1 MTGSEIAE
9 WRKKNKWSQTQV
21 ARAVGTDQSIV
32 SKWERGLIQPPDDI
46 RIQLTKALANKQ
58 RAYERAGGQ
67 PNPAVLPEMKGRRAH
82 DSAAERNWRN
92 EQQQAYKKNDTIR
105 QAAELAA
112 GARME
117 EIRKEL
123 EEKEEKEMKA
133 EEKVNVPEKMK
144 FDDVKKLMFTMFAIK
159 DSAESITDTASTDIE
174 AVLELAEK
182 ELARRMEPG
191 VI

>member
-1 MTGSEIAE
+1 MTGQEIAE

-46 RIQLTKALANKQ
+46 RVQLTAALAKKQ
-58 RAYERAGGQ
+58 RAYE
-67 PNPAVLPEMKGRRAH
+67 NV
-82 DSAAERNWRN
+82 AERNWRN
-92 EQQQAYKKNDTIR
+92 EQQQAYKRNDTIR

-123 EEKEEKEMKA
+123 EDKEEKEMKAEEEKEMKAEEEKEMKA
-133 EEKVNVPEKMK
+133 EEKVDIPEKMK
-144 FDDVKKLMFTMFAIK
+144 FDDVKKLMFAMFAIK
-159 DSAESITDTASTDIE
+159 DCAESITDTAEGDVA

>member
-46 RIQLTKALANKQ
+46 RVQLTAALAKKQ
-58 RAYERAGGQ
+58 RAYEKAGGT
-67 PNPAVLPEMKGRRAH
+67 PAAAPLPELKGRNAH
-82 DSAAERNWRN
+82 DNAAERNWRN

-117 EIRKEL
+117 EIKKEL
-123 EEKEEKEMKA
+123 EEEKKMKA
-133 EEKVNVPEKMK
+133 EEKVIPPVEKMK
-144 FDDVKKLMFTMFAIK
+144 FDEVKKLMFAMFAIK
-159 DSAESITDTASTDIE
+159 DSAESITDTAEGDVA

>member
-46 RIQLTKALANKQ
+46 RVQLTAALAKKQ
-58 RAYERAGGQ
+58 RAYEKAGGT
-67 PNPAVLPEMKGRRAH
+67 PAAAPLPELKGRNAH
-82 DSAAERNWRN
+82 DNAAERNWRN
-92 EQQQAYKKNDTIR
+92 EQQQAYKRNDTIR

-117 EIRKEL
+117 EIKKEL
-123 EEKEEKEMKA
+123 EEEKKMKA
-133 EEKVNVPEKMK
+133 EEKVIPPVEKMK
-144 FDDVKKLMFTMFAIK
+144 FDEVKKLMFAMFAIK
-159 DSAESITDTASTDIE
+159 DSAESITDTAEGDVA

>member
-1 MTGSEIAE
+1 GMTGSEIAE

-32 SKWERGLIQPPDDI
+32 SKWERGLMQPPDDI
-46 RIQLTKALANKQ
+46 RVQLTAALAKKQ
-58 RAYERAGGQ
+58 RAYEKAGGM
-67 PNPAVLPEMKGRRAH
+67 PAAAPLPELKGRNAY
-82 DSAAERNWRN
+82 DNAAERNWRN
-92 EQQQAYKKNDTIR
+92 EQHKAYTQNNAIH

-112 GARME
+112 GARMD

-123 EEKEEKEMKA
+123 EEEKEMKA
-133 EEKVNVPEKMK
+133 EEKVNVPEKMR
-144 FDDVKKLMFTMFAIK
+144 FDEVKKLMFAMFAIK
-159 DSAESITDTASTDIE
+159 DSAESITDTAEGDVA

>member
-46 RIQLTKALANKQ
+46 RVQLTAAMAKKQ
-58 RAYERAGGQ
+58 RAYEKAGGM
-67 PNPAVLPEMKGRRAH
+67 PAAAPLPELKGRNAH
-82 DSAAERNWRN
+82 DNAAERNWRN
-92 EQQQAYKKNDTIR
+92 EQQQAYKRNDTIR

-123 EEKEEKEMKA
+123 EEEKEMKA
-133 EEKVNVPEKMK
+133 EEKVIPPVEKMK
-144 FDDVKKLMFTMFAIK
+144 FDEVKKLMFAMFAIK
-159 DSAESITDTASTDIE
+159 DSAESITDTAEGDVA

>member
-46 RIQLTKALANKQ
+46 RVQLTAALAKKQ
-58 RAYERAGGQ
+58 RAYEKAGGM
-67 PNPAVLPEMKGRRAH
+67 PAAAPLPELKGRNAH
-82 DSAAERNWRN
+82 DNAAERNWRN
-92 EQQQAYKKNDTIR
+92 EQQQAYKRNDTIR

-123 EEKEEKEMKA
+123 EEEKEMKA
-133 EEKVNVPEKMK
+133 EEKVIPPVEKMK
-144 FDDVKKLMFTMFAIK
+144 FDEVKKLMFAMFAIK
-159 DSAESITDTASTDIE
+159 DSAESITDTAEGDVA

>member
-46 RIQLTKALANKQ
+46 RVQLTAALAKKQ
-58 RAYERAGGQ
+58 RAYEKAGGM
-67 PNPAVLPEMKGRRAH
+67 PAAAPLPELKGRNAH
-82 DSAAERNWRN
+82 DNAAERNWRN
-92 EQQQAYKKNDTIR
+92 EQQQAYKRNDTIR

-123 EEKEEKEMKA
+123 EEEKKMKA
-133 EEKVNVPEKMK
+133 EEKVIPPVEKMK
-144 FDDVKKLMFTMFAIK
+144 FDEVKKLMFTMFAIK
-159 DSAESITDTASTDIE
+159 DSAESITDTAEGDVA

>member
-1 MTGSEIAE
+1 MTGQEIAE

-21 ARAVGTDQSIV
+21 ARAVGTDRSIV
-32 SKWERGLIQPPDDI
+32 SKWERGLMQPPDDI
-46 RIQLTKALANKQ
+46 CVQLTAALAKKQ
-58 RAYERAGGQ
+58 RAYE
-67 PNPAVLPEMKGRRAH
+67 NV
-82 DSAAERNWRN
+82 AERNWRN
-92 EQQQAYKKNDTIR
+92 EQQQAYKRNDTIR

-123 EEKEEKEMKA
+123 EDKEEKEMKA
-133 EEKVNVPEKMK
+133 EEKVDIPEKMK
-144 FDDVKKLMFTMFAIK
+144 FDDVKKLMFAMFAIK
-159 DSAESITDTASTDIE
+159 DSAESITDTAEGDVA

-191 VI
+191 II

>member
-46 RIQLTKALANKQ
+46 CVQLTAALAKKQ
-58 RAYERAGGQ
+58 RAYEKAGGM
-67 PNPAVLPEMKGRRAH
+67 PAAAPLPELKGRNAH
-82 DSAAERNWRN
+82 DNAAERNWRN
-92 EQQQAYKKNDTIR
+92 EQQQAYKRNDTIR

-117 EIRKEL
+117 EIKKEL
-123 EEKEEKEMKA
+123 EEEKKMKA
-133 EEKVNVPEKMK
+133 EEKVIPPVEKMK
-144 FDDVKKLMFTMFAIK
+144 FDEVKKLMFAMFAIK
-159 DSAESITDTASTDIE
+159 DSAESITDTAEGDVA

>member
-1 MTGSEIAE
+1 MTGQEIAE

-46 RIQLTKALANKQ
+46 RVQLTAALAKKQ
-58 RAYERAGGQ
+58 RAYEKAGGM
-67 PNPAVLPEMKGRRAH
+67 PATAPLPELKGRNAH
-82 DSAAERNWRN
+82 DNVAERNWRN
-92 EQQQAYKKNDTIR
+92 EQQQAYKRNDTIR

-123 EEKEEKEMKA
+123 EDKEEKEMKA
-133 EEKVNVPEKMK
+133 EEKVDIPEKMK
-144 FDDVKKLMFTMFAIK
+144 FDDVKKLMFAMFAIK
-159 DSAESITDTASTDIE
+159 DSAESITDTAEGDVA

>member
-32 SKWERGLIQPPDDI
+32 SKWERGLMQPPDDI
-46 RIQLTKALANKQ
+46 RVQLTAALAKKQ
-58 RAYERAGGQ
+58 RAYEKAGGM
-67 PNPAVLPEMKGRRAH
+67 PAAAPLPELKGRNAH
-82 DSAAERNWRN
+82 DNAAERNWRN
-92 EQQQAYKKNDTIR
+92 EQQQAYKRNDTIR

-112 GARME
+112 CARMD

-123 EEKEEKEMKA
+123 EEEKKMKA
-133 EEKVNVPEKMK
+133 EEKVIPPVEKMK
-144 FDDVKKLMFTMFAIK
+144 FDEVKKLMFAMFAIK
-159 DSAESITDTASTDIE
+159 DSAESITDTAEGDVA

>member
-32 SKWERGLIQPPDDI
+32 SKWERGLMQPPDDI
-46 RIQLTKALANKQ
+46 RVQLTAALAKKQ
-58 RAYERAGGQ
+58 RAYEKAGGM
-67 PNPAVLPEMKGRRAH
+67 PAAAPLPELKGRNAY
-82 DSAAERNWRN
+82 DNAAERNWRN
-92 EQQQAYKKNDTIR
+92 EQHKAYTQNNAIH

-112 GARME
+112 GARMD

-123 EEKEEKEMKA
+123 EEEKEMKA
-133 EEKVNVPEKMK
+133 EEKVNVPEKMR
-144 FDDVKKLMFTMFAIK
+144 FDEVKKLMFAMFAIK
-159 DSAESITDTASTDIE
+159 DSAESITDTAEGDVA

>member
-1 MTGSEIAE
+1 MTGQEIAE

-32 SKWERGLIQPPDDI
+32 SKWERGLMQPPDDI
-46 RIQLTKALANKQ
+46 RVRLTKALANKQ
-58 RAYERAGGQ
+58 RAYERTGGQ

-82 DSAAERNWRN
+82 DNAAERNWRN
-92 EQQQAYKKNDTIR
+92 EQQQAYKRNDTIR

-117 EIRKEL
+117 EIKKEL
-123 EEKEEKEMKA
+123 EEEKKMKA
-133 EEKVNVPEKMK
+133 EEKVIPPVEKMK
-144 FDDVKKLMFTMFAIK
+144 FDEVKKLMFAMFAIK
-159 DSAESITDTASTDIE
+159 DSAESITDTAEGDVA

>member
-1 MTGSEIAE
+1 MTGQEIAE

-46 RIQLTKALANKQ
+46 RVQLTAALAKKQ
-58 RAYERAGGQ
+58 RAYE
-67 PNPAVLPEMKGRRAH
+67 NV
-82 DSAAERNWRN
+82 AERNWRN
-92 EQQQAYKKNDTIR
+92 EQQQAYKRNDTIR

-123 EEKEEKEMKA
+123 EDKEEKEMKAEEEKEMKA
-133 EEKVNVPEKMK
+133 EEKVDIPEKMK
-144 FDDVKKLMFTMFAIK
+144 FDDVKKLMFAMFAIK
-159 DSAESITDTASTDIE
+159 DSAESITDTAEGDVA

>member
-1 MTGSEIAE
+1 MMTGQEIAE
-9 WRKKNKWSQTQV
+9 WRKKNKWSQMQV

-32 SKWERGLIQPPDDI
+32 SKWERGLMQPPDDI
-46 RIQLTKALANKQ
+46 RVRLTKALANKQ

-67 PNPAVLPEMKGRRAH
+67 PNPAVLPEIKGRRAH
-82 DSAAERNWRN
+82 DNAAERNWRN
-92 EQQQAYKKNDTIR
+92 EQQQAYKRNDTIR

-117 EIRKEL
+117 EIKKEL
-123 EEKEEKEMKA
+123 EEEKKMKA
-133 EEKVNVPEKMK
+133 EEKVIPPVEKMK
-144 FDDVKKLMFTMFAIK
+144 FDEVKKLMFAMFAIK
-159 DSAESITDTASTDIE
+159 DSAESITDTAEGDVA

>member
-46 RIQLTKALANKQ
+46 RVQLTAALAKKQ
-58 RAYERAGGQ
+58 RAYEKAGGM
-67 PNPAVLPEMKGRRAH
+67 PAAAPLPELKGRNAH
-82 DSAAERNWRN
+82 DNAAERNWRN
-92 EQQQAYKKNDTIR
+92 EQQQAYKRNDTIR

-117 EIRKEL
+117 EIKKEL
-123 EEKEEKEMKA
+123 EEEKEMKA
-133 EEKVNVPEKMK
+133 EEKVIPPVEKMK
-144 FDDVKKLMFTMFAIK
+144 FDEVKKLMFAMFAIK
-159 DSAESITDTASTDIE
+159 DSAESITDTAEGDVA

>member
-105 QAAELAA
+105 QAAA
-112 GARME
+112 GYGASIRGRRDPISKDVRM
-117 EIRKEL
+117 IS
-123 EEKEEKEMKA
+123 A
-133 EEKVNVPEKMK
+133 
-144 FDDVKKLMFTMFAIK
+144 FTSRPYRLQHTTAGNAK
-159 DSAESITDTASTDIE
+159 DCDTNS
-174 AVLELAEK
+174 
-182 ELARRMEPG
+182 
-191 VI
+191 